1 MEYQY
6 KKANLFGVFS
16 EALATGISKIADVA
30 VDTYDNVK
38 IVLDSPEVK
47 RVKVITSFAKMGLL
61 GDITQINT
69 ITRTMFPLKCR
80 GIEIDYGNPYYEKC
94 PKHGT
99 KTFRTSEPDL
109 VWCPLCMNFLIIEP

>member
-6 KKANLFGVFS
+6 KTSNLIGSLS
-16 EALATGISKIADVA
+16 ETLATGISKIVDIA
-30 VDTYDNVK
+30 VDAYDNAK
-38 IVLDSPEVK
+38 TVLDAPEVK
-47 RVKVITSFAKMGLL
+47 RAKVITSFAKMGLL

-94 PKHGT
+94 PKHRT

-109 VWCPLCMNFLIIEP
+109 VWCPLCMDFLVIDP